1 VVRFVTTPVSD
12 AARAVAVYSRMQAG
26 DRRLRSILAIV
37 RRVAV
42 EVGKVSGSS
51 SQSSDWGC
59 AEFAFIIRYK
69 RQPELKKKL
78 LDGVLRLP
86 TFDFFGRRIV
96 RPSA

>member
-1 VVRFVTTPVSD
+1 VGPVLNRQIGD
-12 AARAVAVYSRMQAG
+12 A
-26 DRRLRSILAIV
+26 
-37 RRVAV
+37 
-42 EVGKVSGSS
+42 
-51 SQSSDWGC
+51 

-96 RPSA
+96 PAFRIEILRHGPQRFIGPHDGIALRRGSRLVFGWDALCG